1 MGTIQE
7 EFDNLLKQYFQPENI
22 GAELVKKKL
31 KSVGVELTEEQ
42 LENIGSQ
49 FAQVESNSFHL
60 ELEDDQVFKA
70 GFKNEQEFQKVAS
83 SLFGDLVSDLEKF
96 IKDFNKDLPTVIRE
110 TSEEIS
116 EKLLITLKKNAP
128 EMLNGREMERVGFE
142 ANLYSVWGRAF
153 DLLEMLIVL
162 SLEAGNLYNSEY
174 RVDAASE
181 NDIVFDA
188 LIRLHARSCQVAS
201 EILALLKTGHAD
213 GAHARWR
220 SLHEI
225 TVTGILIGN
234 HNNELAERY
243 LLHDGIETY
252 KAAKIY
258 QQYCE
263 NLGYEPLT
271 GEELTEMT
279 KEYNY
284 LVDRYGKSY
293 KNEYGWASTVIDKD
307 RPTFKDIEET
317 VGLDHLR
324 PYYKMACHNVHANPR
339 GIFFKLGLYPETGDI
354 LLAGPSNV
362 GLTDPGHSAALSLCQ
377 ITVSLLTHDP
387 NLDRLVQC
395 QILMNLEKEI
405 GDAFREAERKLKDSV

>member
-174 RVDAASE
+174 RA
-181 NDIVFDA
+181 I
-188 LIRLHARSCQVAS
+188 
-201 EILALLKTGHAD
+201 
-213 GAHARWR
+213 
-220 SLHEI
+220 
-225 TVTGILIGN
+225 
-234 HNNELAERY
+234 
-243 LLHDGIETY
+243 
-252 KAAKIY
+252 
-258 QQYCE
+258 
-263 NLGYEPLT
+263 
-271 GEELTEMT
+271 
-279 KEYNY
+279 
-284 LVDRYGKSY
+284 
-293 KNEYGWASTVIDKD
+293 
-307 RPTFKDIEET
+307 
-317 VGLDHLR
+317 HLR
-324 PYYKMACHNVHANPR
+324 RDTFLKMIV
-339 GIFFKLGLYPETGDI
+339 
-354 LLAGPSNV
+354 
-362 GLTDPGHSAALSLCQ
+362 
-377 ITVSLLTHDP
+377 
-387 NLDRLVQC
+387 
-395 QILMNLEKEI
+395 
-405 GDAFREAERKLKDSV
+405 